1 MNCWFKKLHYKE
13 RKKEVMK
20 AQMKKPF
27 ALLLVLAMLFTL
39 SACGNTPAEA
49 KPDDQPGA
57 SQSAAQPEAPA
68 ETKVGWPTKTVEI
81 ICPFTAGGDSDTFLR
96 GAADILSREWGVNVI
111 VTNMTGSTESLRYC
125 AAADPDG
132 YTVYYSNSSML
143 TQFATGKVTDVSYGV
158 DLLAAGTIALD
169 QTYAVVCRAN
179 SGFKTINDVAEALK
193 AKPESL
199 KFTIVANSSTQY
211 LLHQMESAL
220 GCKWKEIEAGTDNAT
235 RLIAVLNG
243 EADFM
248 MGNYSNFK
256 DYIANGDLVCL
267 GIMADE
273 RNADFSDVPTLEEQ
287 GCPVYMQKYYEFRFP
302 AGTDQAI
309 IDKFSAGLKT
319 VTETQSFIDLTKQWS
334 DVPCYLTA
342 EELDAYDLG
351 EIAKQAE
358 EFQK

>member
-1 MNCWFKKLHYKE
+1 MKTRMN
-13 RKKEVMK
+13 R
-20 AQMKKPF
+20 MKKTC
-27 ALLLVLAMLFTL
+27 ALLLTLAILLAL
-39 SACGNTPAEA
+39 SACGGNASTKPAQES
-49 KPDDQPGA
+49 QPG
-57 SQSAAQPEAPA
+57 SQTATQPV
-68 ETKVGWPTKTVEI
+68 ETPTEVSWPTKTVEI
-81 ICPFTAGGDSDTFLR
+81 ICPFSAGGDSDTFLR
-96 GAADILSREWGVNVI
+96 GAADILAKEWGVNVI
-111 VTNMTGSTESLRYC
+111 VTNMSGAVESVRYC

-132 YTVYYSNSSML
+132 YTVYYSNSSAL
-143 TQFATGKVTDVSYGV
+143 TQFATGKVSDLSYGV

-193 AKPESL
+193 ANPESQ

-267 GIMADE
+267 GIMADT
-273 RNADFSDVPTLEEQ
+273 RNADFPDIPTLEEQ

-309 IDKFSAGLKT
+309 IDKFSAGLKV
-319 VTETQSFIDLTKQWS
+319 VTETKSFADLTAQWS
-334 DVPCYLTA
+334 DVPCYLTPA
-342 EELDAYDLG
+342 ELDAYDLG
-351 EIAKQAE
+351 EIERQAAD
-358 EFQK
+358 FKK